1 MSQANHQ
8 NIAHSAASEPKITSP
23 HLVQQIAHAALKNVA
38 GAKFVLDKHFQKTL
52 IDPGLVP
59 RRAENLVMHSGYEFG
74 R

>member
-1 MSQANHQ
+1 MQANHQ

-23 HLVQQIAHAALKNVA
+23 HLVQQIAHAALKNVP
-38 GAKFVLDKHFQKTL
+38 GAKALLDKHFQKTL
-52 IDPGLVP
+52 IVPELVP